1 MSYYELGQTSEYTGN
16 SPWCYSY
23 DKSLNDPTDQ
33 FGPLLNTNVKTASV
47 NPCHCRSPLG
57 PGADCAVG
65 GSNEC
70 GPGLHCRKE
79 GASGQLGGI
88 GVCSYTGKAEG
99 MPCFGGAR
107 DPCGPNYRCHSDG
120 IGGSGYCVPRHHPG
134 PRPTRRPTPQKTL
147 FPIPTSGPT
156 RRPTP
161 QKTLFPIPTR
171 GPTRRPTPQKTLFPI
186 PTSGPTRRP
195 HPSPH
200 PAPSPVP
207 TNQYTYYIRI
217 PQSFIAEYGDA
228 IIPLTK
234 SEFHQHSRNLCQT
247 LASIPLNSRS
257 KADLTNVFYF
267 IANNQNDGEKLS
279 NAERQFINALLQL
292 SNIKALKKYLKSPN
306 MKNTPA
312 TFKAKMIKDA
322 LSINTWS
329 LKDLR
334 GMRRVDCSRIP
345 GPRPGP
351 DLSVTY
357 CTDVSDDWCTDHFN
371 PQGET
376 CLMNCITLQK
386 KDWPSGADSHVAACN
401 SRFKFDPAGTRG
413 NAGYAGGC
421 TSNESEISHYF
432 NKELGEYQEC
442 RMCSNDQFLCGGCP
456 PSDHS
461 GVY

>member
-1 MSYYELGQTSEYTGN
+1 MSYYDLGQTSEYTGN

-23 DKSLNDPTDQ
+23 EKSLNEPTDQ
-33 FGPLLNTNVKTASV
+33 FGPLLNTNVKTAMV
-47 NPCHCRSPLG
+47 NPCDCRKPLG
-57 PGADCAVG
+57 PGAECAFG
-65 GSNEC
+65 GREQC
-70 GPGLHCRKE
+70 GPGLYCRNE
-79 GASGQLGGI
+79 GTPGQLGGM
-88 GVCSYTGKAEG
+88 GVCSYKGRVEG

-107 DPCGPNYRCHSDG
+107 NPCGPDFVCQSSG
-120 IGGSGYCVPRHHPG
+120 MGGPGHCVPRS
-134 PRPTRRPTPQKTL
+134 RPP
-147 FPIPTSGPT
+147 
-156 RRPTP
+156 
-161 QKTLFPIPTR
+161 
-171 GPTRRPTPQKTLFPI
+171 
-186 PTSGPTRRP
+186 RP

-200 PAPSPVP
+200 PAPRPHPAPHPAPRPHPSPHPAPHPAP
-207 TNQYTYYIRI
+207 TNQYTHYIRI

-257 KADLTNVFYF
+257 NADLTNVFWF
-267 IANNQNDGEKLS
+267 IANNSGKLS
-279 NAERQFINALLQL
+279 TAGRQFINALLQL
-292 SNIKALKKYLKSPN
+292 SVIKALKKYLKSPN
-306 MKNTPA
+306 MKNTPDM
-312 TFKAKMIKDA
+312 FKADYVTQE
-322 LSINTWS
+322 LSMNTWP

-371 PQGET
+371 PQRET

-432 NKELGEYQEC
+432 NKELGEYEEC